1 MTQAIQNQI
10 DKISAECSSIYS
22 KEDVIKILTNLKS
35 TPQEDSSLD
44 EFLNK
49 LVDRF
54 EEKLDNVDS
63 TYIVSYTSAEF
74 RIEGTNE
81 IMLDYITVEEGNI
94 RQLLRESITE
104 AKQS

>member
-35 TPQEDSSLD
+35 NPQEDSSLD

-54 EEKLDNVDS
+54 EEKLDSIDWDDIVDRD
-63 TYIVSYTSAEF
+63 SAEF
-74 RIEGTNE
+74 RIESINE
-81 IMLDYITVEEGNI
+81 LVLDYIRVKESNI
-94 RQLLRESITE
+94 RDLLKESITE
-104 AKQS
+104 TKQS